1 MTTYRRIA
9 IIADPAKNDFG
20 NKLPIGLEFAEMKT
34 ILAALAILEFLR
46 VRPPLF
52 ELGRTVA
59 TPGALDLFDRLGIN
73 ANDVLVRHVTGDWG
87 DVCDQDAESNRNA
100 VEHGERILSVYKLGP
115 KKETLW
121 LITEHDRS
129 VTTVLL
135 PEEY

>member
-1 MTTYRRIA
+1 MTTYRRKE
-9 IIADPAKNDFG
+9 IIADPATNDFG
-20 NKLPIGLEFAEMKT
+20 DKLPVGLEFAKMKT
-34 ILAALAILEFLR
+34 IMEALAILESLR

-52 ELGRTVA
+52 ELGQTVA
-59 TPGALDLFDRLGIN
+59 TPGALDLADRLGVNI
-73 ANDVLVRHVTGDWG
+73 NDVLVRHVTGDWG
-87 DVCDQDAESNRNA
+87 DVCDQDAESNYIA

-135 PEEY
+135 PEE